1 MPETDP
7 QPTSLYRHGIPVLFG
22 MLGLVP
28 ALMLVIGLAARQ
40 WQIAAAA
47 LPMGGF
53 FGCAGR
59 ASWVR
64 AQSRVALVAG
74 DVATARSLARRAAL
88 WGLGAF
94 IAIAIALVVLNL

>member
-1 MPETDP
+1 VPETDP
-7 QPTSLYRHGIPVLFG
+7 QPTSLYRHGVPILVG

-28 ALMLVIGLAARQ
+28 VLMLVIGLAARQ

-47 LPMGGF
+47 VPMGGF

-74 DVATARSLARRAAL
+74 DVTAARSLARRAAL
-88 WGLGAF
+88 WGLAAF
-94 IAIAIALVVLNL
+94 ASIAVALLILNL